1 MVLILVERFKDIK
14 NRVSTKWLYFFALF
28 SRNFFLLRTFAQF
41 LRIKCNEFCA
51 ICAKP
56 EIFCCEFLRMKRKE
70 FCAIF
75 FAQFAQNRKYY
86 ANRNFLSKLSK
97 IEILSRQEYSDT
109 DRNITIQTGNILI
122 QTGNIL
128 IQTGIF

>member
-14 NRVSTKWLYFFALF
+14 NRVSTKWLYFFAQNL
-28 SRNFFLLRTFAQF
+28 RFFRAIF
-41 LRIKCNEFCA
+41 FCA

-56 EIFCCEFLRMKRKE
+56 EFFLCEFLRMKRKE

-97 IEILSRQEYSDT
+97 IEILSRQEYSDR

-128 IQTGIF
+128 IQTGNILIQTGIF